1 MSKRTLAG
9 LKQKGT
15 LKKLREEKGHL
26 PVRIWSGEWQSYW
39 RANGCG
45 HTTDINEAGIY
56 TLDSAI
62 SYSGH
67 CDPSKKIEYHFL
79 PEIPKVQP

>member
-1 MSKRTLAG
+1 MTKRTLAG

-15 LKKLREEKGHL
+15 LQKWREEKGHL
-26 PVRIWSGEWQSYW
+26 QVHIWSGEWQAYW

-45 HTTDINEAGIY
+45 YTPNIEEAGVY
-56 TLDSAI
+56 TFDSAV

-67 CDPSKKIEYHFL
+67 CSREKQIEYHFIA
-79 PEIPKVQP
+79 PQVTQ